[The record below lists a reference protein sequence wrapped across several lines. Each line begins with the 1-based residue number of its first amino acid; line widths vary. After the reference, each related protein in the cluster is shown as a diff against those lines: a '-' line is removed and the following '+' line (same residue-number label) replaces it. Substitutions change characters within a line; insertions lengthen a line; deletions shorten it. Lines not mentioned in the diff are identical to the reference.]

1 MIGLLF
7 IAGSLI
13 SLQRARRTEPTA
25 LRDDAFV
32 FSLGVVFALQMAS
45 PAPGSGSAGRRSAS
59 AASSSRR

>member
-45 PAPGSGSAGRRSAS
+45 PAPGS
-59 AASSSRR
+59 